1 MGSIG
6 FGEIFFIILVAAVIF
21 GPNKLPELGRSLGKT
36 VKEFKSVINNID
48 TDIREE
54 VEKIKETADFTE
66 MDNTIKEIK
75 EVHADLSEVG
85 QILHHDVNI
94 NPMKSSVSLKKS
106 LSTVKATNTN
116 NKDIEDLDNESFV
129 PLERKDGNDGWQ
141 EY

>member
-66 MDNTIKEIK
+66 MNSTIKEIK

-85 QILHHDVNI
+85 QMLHHDVNI

-106 LSTVKATNTN
+106 FSTVKATNTN
-116 NKDIEDLDNESFV
+116 NKDIEDLNNESFV
-129 PLERKDGNDGWQ
+129 PLERKDGNDG
-141 EY
+141 

>member
-6 FGEIFFIILVAAVIF
+6 FGEIFFIVLIAAVIF
-21 GPNKLPELGRSLGKT
+21 EPNKLPELGRSLGKT

-66 MDNTIKEIK
+66 MDTTIQEIK

-85 QILHHDVNI
+85 QILHRNTNI
-94 NPMKSSVSLKKS
+94 NPMKSFLRLEKS
-106 LSTVKATNTN
+106 LGNVETINKKTNGL
-116 NKDIEDLDNESFV
+116 EDLDKESFIS
-129 PLERKDGNDGWQ
+129 LERKDGNDGWQ

>member
-106 LSTVKATNTN
+106 FSTVKAANTN
-116 NKDIEDLDNESFV
+116 NKDIEDLNNESFV
-129 PLERKDGNDGWQ
+129 PLERKDGNDGW
-141 EY
+141 

>member
-75 EVHADLSEVG
+75 EVHADLSEFG

-94 NPMKSSVSLKKS
+94 NPMKSSVMLKKS
-106 LSTVKATNTN
+106 LSTVEISNKN
-116 NKDIEDLDNESFV
+116 NNDMEDLDNESFV
-129 PLERKDGNDGWQ
+129 PLERKDGNDGW
-141 EY
+141 

>member
-6 FGEIFFIILVAAVIF
+6 FGEIFFIVLIAAVIF

-66 MDNTIKEIK
+66 MDTTIQEIK

-85 QILHHDVNI
+85 QILHRNTNI
-94 NPMKSSVSLKKS
+94 NPMKSFLRLEKS
-106 LSTVKATNTN
+106 LGNVETINKKTNGW
-116 NKDIEDLDNESFV
+116 EDLDKESFIS
-129 PLERKDGNDGWQ
+129 LERKDGNDGWQ